1 MEYPTGE
8 CKCREQSAETIEL
21 LRAQVVELQELN
33 DFANSEFKRVS
44 AECGLAEMWV
54 VECQAQLEDAQ
65 DIASIALRKAWQ
77 LGQTYWQQADSEY
90 ASQWKKSDETQAK
103 FYLSTC
109 LLR

>member
-1 MEYPTGE
+1 MFNFPKDTTYALLESTQ
-8 CKCREQSAETIEL
+8 KCSEL
-21 LRAQVVELQELN
+21 IDQVESLRTQ
-33 DFANSEFKRVS
+33 
-44 AECGLAEMWV
+44 LA
-54 VECQAQLEDAQ
+54 ECQARLEDAQ